1 MLQYLISCPT
11 KYSTCMFVCEKG
23 GQKNLH
29 TNDVPDM
36 IIKPTSLNKRLL
48 LVNNVWNL
56 ILLCASKSVVII
68 EKS

>member
-1 MLQYLISCPT
+1 
-11 KYSTCMFVCEKG
+11 
-23 GQKNLH
+23 LH